1 MDNNVNPANTIRVV
15 NALIRA
21 NKRFDL
27 LLLPG
32 QRHGFGDMNEYFFWR
47 MADYYSE
54 HLMGSSK
61 KDEVDIVELNND

>member
-1 MDNNVNPANTIRVV
+1 
-15 NALIRA
+15 
-21 NKRFDL
+21 
-27 LLLPG
+27 
-32 QRHGFGDMNEYFFWR
+32 MNEYFFWR